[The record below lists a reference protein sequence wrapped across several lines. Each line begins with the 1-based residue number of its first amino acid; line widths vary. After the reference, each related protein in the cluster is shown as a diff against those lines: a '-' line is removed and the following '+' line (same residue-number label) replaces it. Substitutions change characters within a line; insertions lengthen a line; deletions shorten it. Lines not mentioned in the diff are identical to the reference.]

1 MTGKGGI
8 FNILIIL
15 AVLMAVL
22 SIYLVN
28 RMVNSAREEALANAK
43 PPEVE
48 MVNVY
53 VTARNIEPGSEMKPE
68 LVKVKSVPKE
78 FTTSETVTSLDQ
90 LKDKVAGTFMPADDL
105 IFTSKVKNPDQMS
118 KASLVVE
125 KGKRLVSVPSDFEIA
140 VSYMVKNGDNVD
152 ILATFDVPKVEK
164 DVEGQW
170 MSREITVT
178 LLQNVKIFDIQFGA
192 ASVPSKNASNGS
204 GGPGGSEESG
214 RLGKGQTVTFEV
226 SPEEAERL
234 TAAFS
239 KAKKFRLSLRRWDDT
254 AIAKTSSM
262 METELLRPFL
272 PAAPEPPPPPKEEV
286 KPAPAKPKYN
296 Y

>member
-22 SIYLVN
+22 SIYLIS
-28 RMVNSAREEALANAK
+28 RLVNSAKEEAMANAK
-43 PPEVE
+43 PPDVE

-53 VTARNIEPGSEMKPE
+53 VAASNIDPGMEMKPE
-68 LVKVKSVPKE
+68 LVKVRSVPKE
-78 FTTSETVTSLDQ
+78 FTTADTVTSLDQ
-90 LKDKVAGTFMPADDL
+90 LKDKVAGTFMPIDDL
-105 IFTSKVKNPDQMS
+105 VFTSKIKSPDQMS

-140 VSYMVKNGDNVD
+140 VSYLVKNGDTVD
-152 ILATFDVPKVEK
+152 VLATFEVPKAEK

-170 MSREITVT
+170 VNKEMTVT
-178 LLQNVKIFDIQFGA
+178 LLQNVKVFDIQYGSPPVSA
-192 ASVPSKNASNGS
+192 KEGS
-204 GGPGGSEESG
+204 GNSGGGEDAG

-239 KAKKFRLSLRRWDDT
+239 KAKKFRLSLRRWDDN

-262 METELLRPFL
+262 MESELLRPFL
-272 PAAPEPPPPPKEEV
+272 PPAPEPPPAPKEEV
-286 KPAPAKPKYN
+286 KPAPVKPKYT